1 MEFDTAFHA
10 VGLIF
15 QVFLLDLILSGDNA
29 VVIALACRSLPSR
42 QVQQAMMIGTGAAIG
57 LRVLLTTVV
66 SWLLQVSMLK
76 LIGAVFLIVIAIRL
90 LVEEEQDVQLAGDD
104 SPSSL
109 WGAVITVLT
118 ADLVMS
124 LDNVVALA
132 AVAQGSTLYLVFGL
146 LLSVPLLMFGSKL
159 MIHLLHRYPMLVP
172 ACGALLGYVAGSIA
186 VSDPAIAD
194 AVSTQSPALTLIV
207 PLLCA
212 VFVVMESRII
222 VRRRAQLPRPAT
234 LKVMPKS
241 MAPAPVVAV
250 SVVAATAETPPTAT
264 LLSPVALHT
273 EATVATTAAPDLPT
287 VSTST
292 TPAFMGLLAATA
304 VIVLVAV
311 LLNSVGG
318 NAKAEPDSDS
328 DKDTADAYPGA
339 TATAADNLDSAYVCP
354 GATMTIYYR
363 HGGSTVHIVAA
374 NGEATG
380 YVDSENAIS
389 WDNVQALI
397 SKLHFTPPD
406 KIEDDAKTVTI
417 NGGSFPNIHCVRPR

>member
-42 QVQQAMMIGTGAAIG
+42 QVKQALMIGTGAAIG

-90 LVEEEQDVQLAGDD
+90 LVEEEQDVPLADDD
-104 SPSSL
+104 SPSNL

-222 VRRRAQLPRPAT
+222 ARRRAQLPRPARLQVT
-234 LKVMPKS
+234 LAKTPAPGALTIEAPAIAAS
-241 MAPAPVVAV
+241 PAPV
-250 SVVAATAETPPTAT
+250 TLPLETTVTTTVPAR
-264 LLSPVALHT
+264 LS
-273 EATVATTAAPDLPT
+273 T
-287 VSTST
+287 VSTRA
-292 TPAFMGLLAATA
+292 TPAFMGLLAITA
-304 VIVLVAV
+304 VIVLTAV
-311 LLNSVGG
+311 LLNSLG
-318 NAKAEPDSDS
+318 EDSDPASGQDS
-328 DKDTADAYPGA
+328 DPAYPGVA
-339 TATAADNLDSAYVCP
+339 TTGLGRDTAYVCP
-354 GATMTIYYR
+354 GATVTVYYH
-363 HGGSTVHIVAA
+363 HGSSSIRIVSDNGDAA
-374 NGEATG
+374 G
-380 YVDSENAIS
+380 YVDSKNGIS
-389 WDNVQALI
+389 WNNLQSLI
-397 SKLHFTPPD
+397 GKLHFTPPD

-417 NGGSFPNIHCVRPR
+417 NGGSFPNIHCVRQG